1 MQGLV
6 QTRMPRASG
15 ALLVALA
22 CLCFAL
28 LLRGGEEARAQS
40 GKPNVIMF
48 TTDDQ
53 TLRDMIV
60 MPRTSSLIG
69 GQGTNFQRAFVSFPL
84 CCPSRISVQTGQYAH
99 NHKVLGNTPPSGGYQ
114 VFNDKNDLPVW
125 LQTAGYRTI
134 HIGKMPNGY
143 PAPNGFDYVPP
154 GWGPCSCPAGIPTP
168 QSRGEFYAFI
178 GPGSTYF
185 GFQLNENGTIN
196 QYDADEYQTDTYA
209 DLAVDRIDQH
219 VASFPGTPLYMQV
232 QFFAPHDPNQ
242 PATRH
247 TGALAAAPLPV
258 DKSFN
263 EKDVRDK
270 PPWVK
275 RIRRL
280 GGGLISKITN
290 RYRGRLETLLAVDEA
305 VERVIAQL
313 GAEGMLNNTYLIF
326 TSDNGFMQGQH
337 RLHQGKF
344 VPYEPSIQVPLLVRG
359 PGIPP
364 GGISKELVTNVDI
377 TSTILEIAG
386 ASAGL
391 TQDGRSL
398 LPFARDPARKSTRP
412 ILLETGPPGAI
423 GEIASAAGKGRR
435 AKLSKYVKNLDLDRS
450 AQIARVITAPRYRAI
465 RTRRYIL
472 VKYGDGGR
480 ELYDLK
486 KDRLEVNNF
495 YKNGRYRAVRKFLLK
510 KLARLSPC
518 VGPSC
523 SLEAGKPPKPLP
535 PKNRGKKKQPA
546 A

>member
-6 QTRMPRASG
+6 QTRISRASG

-22 CLCFAL
+22 CFCTAL
-28 LLRGGEEARAQS
+28 LVRGGEEARAQS

-53 TLRDMIV
+53 TLRDMIA
-60 MPRTSSLIG
+60 MPRTTNLIG
-69 GQGTNFQRAFVSFPL
+69 GQGTNFQRAFASFPL
-84 CCPSRISVQTGQYAH
+84 CCPSRVSVQTGQYAH
-99 NHKVLGNTPPSGGYQ
+99 NHHVLGNTPPSGGYQ
-114 VFNDKNDLPVW
+114 VFNDTNDLPVW

-134 HIGKMPNGY
+134 HIGKMPNGF
-143 PAPNGFDYVPP
+143 PAPNAPTYVPP
-154 GWGPCSCPAGIPTP
+154 GWGPFAGGIGPL
-168 QSRGEFYAFI
+168 SKGEFYAFL
-178 GPGSTYF
+178 GPGSSYF
-185 GFQLNENGTIN
+185 GFQLNENGLVN
-196 QYDADEYQTDTYA
+196 QYEQDQYQTDTYA
-209 DLAVDRIDQH
+209 DIAVDRIDNH
-219 VASFPGTPLYMQV
+219 VTAFPNSPLYMQV

-247 TGALAAAPLPV
+247 AGAFSTALLPV

-270 PPWVK
+270 PFWAK
-275 RIRRL
+275 RINRL
-280 GGGLISKITN
+280 GFGLISKIAA

-305 VERVIAQL
+305 IERIVAKL
-313 GAEGMLNNTYLIF
+313 EAEGRLGNTYLIF

-344 VPYEPSIQVPLLVRG
+344 VPYEPSIQVPLLIRG

-364 GGISKELVTNVDI
+364 GGLSKELVTNVDI
-377 TSTILEIAG
+377 TATILEMTG
-386 ASAGL
+386 AAAGL
-391 TQDGRSL
+391 TQDGRSI
-398 LPFARDPARKSTRP
+398 LPFARDPARKTTRP

-423 GEIASAAGKGRR
+423 GEIASASGKGRR

-465 RTRRYIL
+465 RTGRYLL

-480 ELYDLK
+480 ELYDLQ

-495 YKNGRYRAVRKFLLK
+495 YKNIRYRAVRKFLIKGLA
-510 KLARLSPC
+510 KLTPC
-518 VGPSC
+518 AGATCNV
-523 SLEAGKPPKPLP
+523 EIGKPPKPLP
-535 PKNRGKKKQPA
+535 PKKKGKKKPG
-546 A
+546 

>member
-6 QTRMPRASG
+6 QTRKSTAGG
-15 ALLVALA
+15 ALIVALA
-22 CLCFAL
+22 CFCVAL
-28 LLRGGEEARAQS
+28 LLRGGEDARGQS

-60 MPRTSSLIG
+60 MPRTTNLIG
-69 GQGTNFQRAFVSFPL
+69 SQGTNFQRAFTSFPL

-114 VFNDKNDLPVW
+114 VFNDKNDLPIW

-134 HIGKMPNGY
+134 HIGKMPNGF
-143 PAPNGFDYVPP
+143 PAPNGADYVPP
-154 GWGPCSCPAGIPTP
+154 GWGPFLGGLTP
-168 QSRGEFYAFI
+168 QSRGEFYGFL
-178 GPGSTYF
+178 GPGSSYF
-185 GFQLNENGTIN
+185 GFQLNENGIVK
-196 QYDADEYQTDTYA
+196 QYAQEEYQTDVYA
-209 DLAVDRIDQH
+209 DLAVDRIDNH
-219 VASFPGTPLYMQV
+219 VANHPNTPLYMQV

-247 TGALAAAPLPV
+247 AGAFATAPLPV
-258 DKSFN
+258 DKSFD

-270 PPWVK
+270 PAWVK
-275 RIRRL
+275 RIKSVKFL
-280 GGGLISKITN
+280 TSKITN

-305 VERVIAQL
+305 VERIVAQL
-313 GAEGMLNNTYLIF
+313 GAEGQLGNTYLIF

-344 VPYEPSIQVPLLVRG
+344 VPYAPSAQVPLLVRG

-364 GGISKELVTNVDI
+364 GGISKELVSNVDL
-377 TSTILEIAG
+377 TATILEMTG
-386 ASAGL
+386 AAAGL
-391 TQDGRSL
+391 TQDGRSI
-398 LPFARDPARKSTRP
+398 LPFARDPAAKTTRP

-423 GEIASAAGKGRR
+423 GEIASASGKGRR
-435 AKLSKYVKNLDLDRS
+435 AKLSKYVKNTDLDAS

-465 RTRRYIL
+465 RTGRYLL

-480 ELYDLK
+480 ELYDLQ

-510 KLARLSPC
+510 KLSKLSPC
-518 VGPSC
+518 AGASC
-523 SLEAGKPPKPLP
+523 NFEAGKPPKPLP
-535 PKNRGKKKQPA
+535 PKNKGKKKK
-546 A
+546 